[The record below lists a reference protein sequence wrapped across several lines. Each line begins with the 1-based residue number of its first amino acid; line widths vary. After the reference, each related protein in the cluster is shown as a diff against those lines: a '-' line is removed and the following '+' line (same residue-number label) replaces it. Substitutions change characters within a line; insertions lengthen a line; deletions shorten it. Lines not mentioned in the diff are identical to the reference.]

1 MVDIRSINMLQQ
13 QINFWLYSYFSLMYR
28 IKELIAHYILTLH
41 IFFILLFMEK
51 CETTNKSGIRMAL
64 ILPNSNQF
72 GQIHP
77 PPAIYGPR

>member
-13 QINFWLYSYFSLMYR
+13 QINFWLYSYISLMYR
-28 IKELIAHYILTLH
+28 TKELIAHYILTLH

-51 CETTNKSGIRMAL
+51 CETTNKSGMAL

>member
-13 QINFWLYSYFSLMYR
+13 QINFWLYYGSLMYR
-28 IKELIAHYILTLH
+28 TKELIAHYILTLH

-51 CETTNKSGIRMAL
+51 CETTNKSGMAL

>member
-28 IKELIAHYILTLH
+28 IKELIAHYIPTLH
-41 IFFILLFMEK
+41 IFFILLFMEM
-51 CETTNKSGIRMAL
+51 CETTNKSGMAL